1 MNNKELDLGI
11 QYLRGM
17 AALFVV
23 FFHLR
28 SLLDTIIPSVKLGDL
43 LFGQGGA
50 GVDIFFIISGYI
62 ITLSTQSKHNASAKD
77 FVIKRFFRIY
87 PPFIVCLIIFLIVLA
102 SLGATFP
109 ISQIIKSSLLL
120 HKDYTQ
126 GAPFFGYNIL
136 YPAWTLAYEVYF
148 YAIFCLALLISHKHR
163 VLVSSI
169 FIVISTLSIQL
180 YFSGSFSLKASET
193 GGYGNGA
200 FNLMASPMLIE
211 FIAGMLLYKIRNVM
225 PKGPQWRLFYLF
237 GGVYA
242 LFAIFSGVNAGHG
255 IDGYGLWAIILVS
268 CCVFM
273 EKSSPFSNIK
283 PLFFL
288 GEISYSIYLS
298 HVIVINIVADRMIIK
313 GYNGLPAFMMILSL
327 CIVMSSIL
335 FSLIEKRSIQIG
347 RSFIKKMA

>member
-1 MNNKELDLGI
+1 MDLGI

-28 SLLDTIIPSVKLGDL
+28 SLLDPLIPNVKLGDL

-62 ITLSTQSKHNASAKD
+62 ITLSTQSTHNASAKS
-77 FVIKRFFRIY
+77 FIIKRFFRIY
-87 PPFIVCLIIFLIVLA
+87 PPFIICLILFLIVLYF
-102 SLGATFP
+102 LGAIFTP
-109 ISQIIKSSLLL
+109 GQILSSALLL

-148 YAIFCLALLISHKHR
+148 YAIFCVSLLISHRHR
-163 VLVSSI
+163 VL
-169 FIVISTLSIQL
+169 ISTLIILCSTVAIQF
-180 YFSGSFSLKASET
+180 YFSGNFSLKASDT

-200 FNLMASPMLIE
+200 YNFMASPMLIE
-211 FIAGMLLYKIRNVM
+211 FIAGMWLYKIRNAM
-225 PKGPQWRLFYLF
+225 PKSSQWRLFYFLCGAFALF
-237 GGVYA
+237 G
-242 LFAIFSGVNAGHG
+242 IFSGVNAGHG
-255 IDGYGLWAIILVS
+255 IDGYGIWAIILVS

-273 EKSSPFSNIK
+273 EKCSPFVNIK
-283 PLFFL
+283 SLFFL

-298 HVIVINIVADRMIIK
+298 HVIVINIVADRMVLK
-313 GYNGLPAFMMILSL
+313 GYNGLPGFIMILCL
-327 CIVMSSIL
+327 CIMTSTLL
-335 FSLIEKRSIQIG
+335 FTLIEKRSIQLG
-347 RSFIKKMA
+347 RHFLKKMV